1 MRKAKALPAAVLC
14 TALALTLSACKGGG
28 ASAAKEADP
37 GAAAAT
43 GGTVHVLANADFSHL
58 DPARGFDGGV
68 NNFYRLIYRTLTT
81 QAAAPGAKGTKIVGD
96 LATDAGKPSD
106 GNKTWTF
113 KLKSGTAFQDGSDI
127 TSEDVKF
134 GVERAWDPDAGI
146 GSPYA
151 KQYIEAPAD
160 YQGPYKSGGLSSIE
174 TPDEHTIVFHL
185 KKATAQFGYIA
196 AQPTFTPFPKGT
208 GTKAAF
214 DREPIASGP
223 YKLKS
228 YQHGSK
234 LVLVRNKAWK
244 RSTDEVRDAK
254 PDSFVW
260 TFGLDAATIDE
271 RLIAGQGADANAITG
286 AAQLQPASV
295 SRIQT
300 PQLKQRTLSG
310 MTGCTSYMSINT
322 SKGPLKDV
330 RVRQAIEY
338 AVNKQTTVDAHGGS
352 SLATVATSI
361 EPPGIPGR
369 DTTDVY
375 PSKGGT
381 GDVKKARK
389 LLAEAGRSKGF
400 TFTLDTRAAGVE
412 QATAVAVQQAL
423 KRVGI
428 KVKVNTIDTST
439 FYEVIGT
446 PSQQHDGALTGW
458 CPDWPGGST
467 FLPPLFDG
475 RNISGSG
482 NPNIAMLD
490 DKKINDRMDAIE
502 AMSDPDAQNAAYGKL
517 DGQIMKLAP
526 IVPLHYTKVVSVTG
540 DNIAGAYLSQSFS
553 GGIDLV
559 SVGLA
564 DPKK

>member
-1 MRKAKALPAAVLC
+1 M
-14 TALALTLSACKGGG
+14 
-28 ASAAKEADP
+28 
-37 GAAAAT
+37 
-43 GGTVHVLANADFSHL
+43 
-58 DPARGFDGGV
+58 
-68 NNFYRLIYRTLTT
+68 
-81 QAAAPGAKGTKIVGD
+81 
-96 LATDAGKPSD
+96 
-106 GNKTWTF
+106 
-113 KLKSGTAFQDGSDI
+113 
-127 TSEDVKF
+127 
-134 GVERAWDPDAGI
+134 
-146 GSPYA
+146 
-151 KQYIEAPAD
+151 
-160 YQGPYKSGGLSSIE
+160 
-174 TPDEHTIVFHL
+174 
-185 KKATAQFGYIA
+185 
-196 AQPTFTPFPKGT
+196 
-208 GTKAAF
+208 
-214 DREPIASGP
+214 
-223 YKLKS
+223 
-228 YQHGSK
+228 
-234 LVLVRNKAWK
+234 
-244 RSTDEVRDAK
+244 
-254 PDSFVW
+254 
-260 TFGLDAATIDE
+260 
-271 RLIAGQGADANAITG
+271 
-286 AAQLQPASV
+286 
-295 SRIQT
+295 
-300 PQLKQRTLSG
+300 
-310 MTGCTSYMSINT
+310 
-322 SKGPLKDV
+322 
-330 RVRQAIEY
+330 
-338 AVNKQTTVDAHGGS
+338 
-352 SLATVATSI
+352 
-361 EPPGIPGR
+361 
-369 DTTDVY
+369 Y

-540 DNIAGAYLSQSFS
+540 DNIAGAYLSPSFS

-564 DPKK
+564 DPEK